1 MVIENTDTAESVAQV
16 GAKPVMLLLIELYLR
31 MNRPNLALAW
41 CVIAAEGSTIEQTAP
56 LDRVRKMLS
65 SEHG

>member
-1 MVIENTDTAESVAQV
+1 MIDNTDTAESLAQV
-16 GAKPVMLLLIELYLR
+16 GEEPVMLLLIELYLR
-31 MNRPNLALAW
+31 MNRPNLALA
-41 CVIAAEGSTIEQTAP
+41 CASSPPKDGRSSKPAP